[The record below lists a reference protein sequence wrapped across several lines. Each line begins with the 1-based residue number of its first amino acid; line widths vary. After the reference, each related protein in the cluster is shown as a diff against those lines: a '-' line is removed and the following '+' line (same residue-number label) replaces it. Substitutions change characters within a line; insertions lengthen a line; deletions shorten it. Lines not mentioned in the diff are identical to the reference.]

1 MTEPE
6 TVRLRRGGLGGGPG
20 AGRDLPAAPITCALP
35 VIPSCKGAAS
45 ACKHHAFPPSP
56 QVSSPDL
63 VTFAH
68 VLLPADPREPPA
80 IRVVQKAPP
89 PAAVAAR
96 GSGPGRQGG
105 QQQQADGA
113 LTRTQQHPHPHQHHR
128 PLPRALHV
136 QHHGREVLCA
146 LLLPGRVP
154 PPAAIAPAGPQE
166 PLGTCALGGVVVVVP
181 PPLVV
186 LTGAED
192 GSLRTVIAVPANSGG
207 GAGSAQP
214 GGWYGLCFTSGAMAG
229 EHAAGTAV
237 RCLAAVP
244 LGRAAAAALG
254 FAEGP
259 GAVPHGGGAVPY
271 LVVSA
276 GVKEVLMAWLV
287 CVGHQQERQPE
298 EQDKGSEDQGPGSSH
313 AAGRQ
318 GSAEAT
324 AGGAVHSG
332 CQWLSTRPPPKG
344 LRPRSVEDARQVLSG
359 DR

>member
-1 MTEPE
+1 MHT
-6 TVRLRRGGLGGGPG
+6 
-20 AGRDLPAAPITCALP
+20 AHSPAP
-35 VIPSCKGAAS
+35 
-45 ACKHHAFPPSP
+45 P

-68 VLLPADPREPPA
+68 VLLPSNPREPPA

-89 PAAVAAR
+89 PSAAAR
-96 GSGPGRQGG
+96 GSSPGPQGG
-105 QQQQADGA
+105 QKQQGHDA
-113 LTRTQQHPHPHQHHR
+113 LTRTQQHPHPQQQQR
-128 PLPRALHV
+128 PLPRSLHV
-136 QHHGREVLCA
+136 PHHGREVLCA
-146 LLLPGRVP
+146 LLLPGRAP
-154 PPAAIAPAGPQE
+154 PPAATAPAAARERP
-166 PLGTCALGGVVVVVP
+166 GTSGSRGGMVVVP

-192 GSLRTVIAVPANSGG
+192 GSLRTVTAAPAPN
-207 GAGSAQP
+207 GAGSGAVPP
-214 GGWYGLCFTSGAMAG
+214 GGRYGLCFSSGAVAG

-237 RCLAAVP
+237 RCLAAAP

-254 FAEGP
+254 FAEGTESGP
-259 GAVPHGGGAVPY
+259 DGGVAVPY

-287 CVGHQQERQPE
+287 CVGHLQQQQPQQ
-298 EQDKGSEDQGPGSSH
+298 QDKGLEGLG
-313 AAGRQ
+313 AAGRE
-318 GSAEAT
+318 GSAEASS
-324 AGGAVHSG
+324 GAAVRSG